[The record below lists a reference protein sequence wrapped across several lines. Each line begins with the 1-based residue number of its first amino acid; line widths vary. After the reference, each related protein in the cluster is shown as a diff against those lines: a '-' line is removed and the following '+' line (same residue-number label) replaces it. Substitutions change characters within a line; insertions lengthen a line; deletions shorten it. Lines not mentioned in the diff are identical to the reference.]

1 MGSRYRQIFFQKR
14 VQNVLI
20 GLGGMGHIRHDD
32 RADFEGMDH
41 IVQTA
46 DMVLMGMGSDQIIQF
61 CYVQGAE
68 VFGNNASALIG
79 SRIHQHGLFSR
90 LDQDGISLPHIDE
103 MNPEIPFRR
112 AIRYN
117 IGRVGGRGLR
127 FFIPGA
133 ACAFC
138 SIACCR
144 RRIRLRLC
152 ESSSRIG
159 TAGKHGGRKK
169 ECREKKQSG

>member
-20 GLGGMGHIRHDD
+20 GLCGMGHIRHDD

-46 DMVLMGMGSDQIIQF
+46 DMVFMRMGSDQIIQF

-79 SRIHQHGLFSR
+79 SCIHQHGLLSR

-103 MNPEIPFRR
+103 MNPKIPF
-112 AIRYN
+112 IRN
-117 IGRVGGRGLR
+117 
-127 FFIPGA
+127 A
-133 ACAFC
+133 ARAFC
-138 SIACCR
+138 STVCCH
-144 RRIRLRLC
+144 RRIRLRLF
-152 ESSSRIG
+152 ESGSRIG

-169 ECREKKQSG
+169 ECRAKKQSG